1 MHRRQSGIIENKM
14 NDRGFSLLE
23 VVVALGIFSIGILA
37 IAGLQITATSG
48 NAKARFKTE
57 AATLAQDV
65 VERLLAIDYV
75 RDELPAVRSE
85 FNTAANGTRAYQ
97 DPSRRYTIDWTV
109 SGADTPINRAITVN
123 VSVRWWAYGIPRR
136 YNLTFIKTEEI

>member
-1 MHRRQSGIIENKM
+1 MHLKQHFTIKNGIN
-14 NDRGFSLLE
+14 NRGFSLLE
-23 VVVALGIFSIGILA
+23 VVIALGIFSIGILA

-48 NAKARFKTE
+48 NAKARFSTE

-75 RDELPAVRSE
+75 RDSAPLRSE
-85 FNTAANGTRAYQ
+85 FNTAANSTRVYQ

-109 SGADTPINRAITVN
+109 SGPDTPIDRAITITVT
-123 VSVRWWAYGIPRR
+123 VRWWAYGIPRR
-136 YNLTFIKTEEI
+136 YNLNFIKTEEI

>member
-1 MHRRQSGIIENKM
+1 MHRNKSGIIENRM

-23 VVVALGIFSIGILA
+23 VVIALGIFSIGILA

-48 NAKARFKTE
+48 NAKARYRTE

-75 RDELPAVRSE
+75 RDSVPLRTE
-85 FNTAANGTRAYQ
+85 FNTAGNGARAYT
-97 DPSRRYTIDWTV
+97 DPSGRYNIDWTV
-109 SGADTPINRAITVN
+109 SGADTPIDRAITIN
-123 VSVRWWAYGIPRR
+123 VTVRWWAYGFPRR
-136 YNLTFIKTEEI
+136 YNLNFIKTEEI

>member
-1 MHRRQSGIIENKM
+1 MHRKQSGIIENKM

-85 FNTAANGTRAYQ
+85 FNTAANGTRVYR
-97 DPSRRYTIDWTV
+97 DPSSRYTIDWTV
-109 SGADTPINRAITVN
+109 SAADTPIDRAIIIN

-136 YNLTFIKTEEI
+136 YNLNFIKTEEI

>member
-1 MHRRQSGIIENKM
+1 MLFKQPGKLKNRTNE
-14 NDRGFSLLE
+14 RGFSLLE

-57 AATLAQDV
+57 AATHAQDV
-65 VERLLAIDYV
+65 VERLLALDYI
-75 RDELPAVRSE
+75 RDEVPAVRSE
-85 FNTAANGTRAYQ
+85 FNTGDNGNREYK
-97 DPSRRYTIDWTV
+97 DPSGRYSIDWTV
-109 SGADTPINRAITVN
+109 SGPNTPINRAITIN
-123 VSVRWWAYGIPRR
+123 VTVRWWAYGFPQR

>member
-1 MHRRQSGIIENKM
+1 MHQEQHFAIKDRIN
-14 NDRGFSLLE
+14 NRGFSLLE

-48 NAKARFKTE
+48 NAKARFSTE

-75 RDELPAVRSE
+75 RDSVPLRSE
-85 FNTAANGTRAYQ
+85 FNTASNGTRSYQ
-97 DPSRRYTIDWTV
+97 DPSGRYTIDWTV
-109 SGADTPINRAITVN
+109 SGADTPIDRAITIN
-123 VSVRWWAYGIPRR
+123 VTVRWWAYGIPRR
-136 YNLTFIKTEEI
+136 YNLNFIKTEEI

>member
-1 MHRRQSGIIENKM
+1 MHRNKSGIIENRM

-23 VVVALGIFSIGILA
+23 VVIALGIFSIGILA

-48 NAKARFKTE
+48 NAKARYRTE

-75 RDELPAVRSE
+75 RDSVPLRTE
-85 FNTAANGTRAYQ
+85 FNTTGNGARAYT
-97 DPSRRYTIDWTV
+97 DPSGRYNIDWTV
-109 SGADTPINRAITVN
+109 SGADTPIDRAITIN
-123 VSVRWWAYGIPRR
+123 VTVRWWAYGFPRR
-136 YNLTFIKTEEI
+136 YNLNFIKTEEI